1 MKTKQLLLTLG
12 LLLLVFGGM
21 TAQGEYTY
29 LKGQA
34 SPFNG
39 EFNEPRYINV
49 DSITYVISENKI
61 FVDPSSAE
69 FLESTGDFV
78 ETNVGYTLIKSSYDG
93 FVDTLNIFSETHLTG
108 IGKRYHVK
116 KYSDEGRLV
125 YSSSVMEYPSM
136 TDREEREYLYDVE
149 GRILE
154 IATTKNHD
162 GAATVMVYDT
172 VKYDYEFKPYLSTVT
187 IKYNTIYT
195 KEDSILVFYF
205 DDKNVC
211 ATIEHAGTVYE
222 VNTEYLFDN
231 QSRLTKITKSFYSP
245 AVPTGNN
252 SEEPND
258 LEFKEPITIEYKY
271 TDNGYEEYENGI
283 KKTEYKFQDDGYCME
298 IIQYS
303 DMFIEINPEVQVIS
317 SIEKFSYFK
326 NGEVIVDNGLI
337 GKTAPEVYGIQGGVA
352 ISTEKSLPVNIY
364 SFSGNLIKREYVS
377 EGTNT
382 IPLSKGLY
390 VVVVG
395 NMSYKVLVR

>member
-1 MKTKQLLLTLG
+1 MKKILLSLG
-12 LLLLVFGGM
+12 LLLFVFGGM

-39 EFNEPRYINV
+39 EFNEPRYIDV

-211 ATIEHAGTVYE
+211 ATIEYAGTVYE

-271 TDNGYEEYENGI
+271 TDNGYEEYENAI

-298 IIQYS
+298 IIQYEPLDAAVFPPVYS
-303 DMFIEINPEVQVIS
+303 VK
-317 SIEKFSYFK
+317 SIRKFSYFK
-326 NGEVIVDNGLI
+326 DGEVIVDNGLI

-352 ISTEKSLPVNIY
+352 INTEKSLPVSIY
-364 SFSGNLIKREYVS
+364 TFSGSLVKQERVS
-377 EGTNT
+377 AGTNT
-382 IPLSKGLY
+382 IPLTKGLY